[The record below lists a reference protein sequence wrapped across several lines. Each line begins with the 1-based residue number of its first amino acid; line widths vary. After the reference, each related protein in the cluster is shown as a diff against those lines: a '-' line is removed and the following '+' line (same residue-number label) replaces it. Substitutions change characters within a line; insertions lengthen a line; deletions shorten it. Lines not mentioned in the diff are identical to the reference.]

1 MPDLRGAFMPELR
14 QGQLAPD
21 VILKTL
27 EGTAVLLSSYW
38 GNGRTA
44 LLIFLR
50 HLA

>member
-1 MPDLRGAFMPELR
+1 MPKLQ

-21 VILKTL
+21 VTLKTL
-27 EGTAVLLSSYW
+27 EGTAVPLSSFW
-38 GNGRTA
+38 GGGRTA

>member
-1 MPDLRGAFMPELR
+1 MPKLQ

-21 VILKTL
+21 VTLKTL
-27 EGTAVLLSSYW
+27 AGTAVPLSSFW
-38 GNGRTA
+38 GDGRSA